1 MPPSAV
7 RHSVREPHSPDS
19 VVSVFTAGQAVG
31 YDASFTIFGHGCSP
45 DDQEVGWRL
54 FLLVRL
60 YLCSHG
66 RLIVIFFFLSCVGF
80 LYLFIFSC
88 NADSTIL
95 ISLATESFNRIW
107 LSLSIICTMILNMS
121 SFFTSAF

>member
-31 YDASFTIFGHGCSP
+31 YDASFPIFGHGCSP

-66 RLIVIFFFLSCVGF
+66 RLIVIFFSSHVWGF
-80 LYLFIFSC
+80 FIYLFFR
-88 NADSTIL
+88 AMQTVQ
-95 ISLATESFNRIW
+95 F
-107 LSLSIICTMILNMS
+107 
-121 SFFTSAF
+121 